1 MSNNL
6 KNIQTAYHSNTR
18 VREHGGRLNQKQY
31 NNYNR
36 IPEMITDKSGYY
48 WDNGFNKRYGRYARL
63 VEPGLLDEQLNGFTL
78 KMDKQ
83 LRMTD
88 FFYDNVSKKD
98 LKLIRQR
105 FKKEPINVKGYH
117 RIVKDYSS
125 SSHRYT
131 YIYIAWVLN
140 DTYIVNDVTDFV
152 ELLKQRVL

>member
-6 KNIQTAYHSNTR
+6 KNIKTAYRSNTR

-36 IPEMITDKSGYY
+36 MPEMITNNNGYY
-48 WDNGFNKRYGRYARL
+48 WDNGFHKRYGRHTWL
-63 VEPGLLDEQLNGFTL
+63 VEPGLVSDQLQNFTL
-78 KMDKQ
+78 KVDRQ

-88 FFYDNVSKKD
+88 FFYDNLSKKD

-105 FKKEPINVKGYH
+105 FGKEPINVKGYH
-117 RIVKDYSS
+117 RIVKNYSS
-125 SSHRYT
+125 SNHRYT
-131 YIYIAWVLN
+131 YIYIAWVVN
-140 DTYIVNDVTDFV
+140 DTYIINDVTDFV

>member
-6 KNIQTAYHSNTR
+6 KNIQTTYHSNTR

-36 IPEMITDKSGYY
+36 MPEMITDKNGYY
-48 WDNGFNKRYGRYARL
+48 WDNGFNKRYGRYTRL
-63 VEPGLLDEQLNGFTL
+63 VEPGLLNEQLRGFTL
-78 KMDKQ
+78 KIDRQ

-88 FFYDNVSKKD
+88 FFYDSVSKKD

-105 FKKEPINVKGYH
+105 FGKEPINVKGYH

-125 SSHRYT
+125 PSHRYT
-131 YIYIAWVLN
+131 YIRIAWVVN
-140 DTYIVNDVTDFV
+140 NTYIINDIADFI
-152 ELLKQRVL
+152 ELLKSHSI

>member
-6 KNIQTAYHSNTR
+6 KSIKTAYRSNTR

-36 IPEMITDKSGYY
+36 MPEMITDNNGYY
-48 WDNGFNKRYGRYARL
+48 WDNGFHKRYGRHTWL
-63 VEPGLLDEQLNGFTL
+63 VEPGLVSDQLQNFTL
-78 KMDKQ
+78 KVDRQ

-88 FFYDNVSKKD
+88 FFYDAVSKKD

-105 FKKEPINVKGYH
+105 FQKEPINVKGYH
-117 RIVKDYSS
+117 RIVKNYSS
-125 SSHRYT
+125 ASHRNT

-140 DTYIVNDVTDFV
+140 NTYIVNDVTDFV